1 MSGPARRLLTV
12 IAAVGVLLAL
22 PSMAFAR
29 AEVIERVHDE
39 IPLFI
44 VLPDGTT
51 TTSIFVSCAA
61 GGEGEL
67 VDFAG
72 MTLQLKLFVL
82 SDGRGSV
89 HYHLLINPAGVTG
102 VGQTTGDVYQG
113 TGMYREA
120 SGVRTGEDVAFVSN
134 FRIIGPGPSNN
145 YLEFLL
151 VRTTVTPAGEITA
164 SIDRSS
170 ITCR

>member
-1 MSGPARRLLTV
+1 MARPVRRSLTI
-12 IAAVGVLLAL
+12 IAAIGLLFAL
-22 PSMAFAR
+22 PSIAFAR
-29 AEVIERVHDE
+29 AEVIEQVHDE

-44 VLPDGTT
+44 TLPDGTT

-61 GGEGEL
+61 DGDGEL

-72 MTLQLKLFVL
+72 MTLQFKLFVL
-82 SDGRGSV
+82 SDGRGAI
-89 HYHLLINPAGVTG
+89 HYRLLINPAGVTG
-102 VGQTTGDVYQG
+102 VGQTTGDTYQG

-134 FRIIGPGPSNN
+134 FRIIGPGPNNN
-145 YLEFLL
+145 YLEFIL
-151 VRTTVTPAGEITA
+151 VRTTVTPAGEVTA
-164 SIDRSS
+164 SIDRSN